1 MFFVVVVVIDSVECS
16 LNLDWCCA
24 FVVAV
29 MVYVNVGNV
38 VVAVVDRWT
47 KSRWRNGR
55 VAADWR

>member
-29 MVYVNVGNV
+29 VIYVNVGNV
-38 VVAVVDRWT
+38 VVDGWT